1 MTSIFDYDFN
11 GEQKRCM
18 IVGQIVYA
26 HYKVNILY
34 EDIEGSDEKFII
46 STNIRDFFDDKDK
59 IEKIK
64 KILRQMLSEMLE
76 KEYMDVKWK
85 IPKWLQKMILD
96 KFDRI

>member
-1 MTSIFDYDFN
+1 MFDYDFN
-11 GEQKRCM
+11 GEQKRTM
-18 IVGQIVYA
+18 IVGQISYA
-26 HYKVNILY
+26 YYKINILY

-46 STNIRDFFDDKDK
+46 SSNLRDFFDDNER

-64 KILRQMLSEMLE
+64 TILRQLLSDELG
-76 KEYMDVKWK
+76 KKYMSVEWN

>member
-1 MTSIFDYDFN
+1 MTSMFDYDFN
-11 GEQKRCM
+11 GEQKRSM
-18 IVGQIVYA
+18 IVGQIVHA
-26 HYKVNILY
+26 HYKINILY

-46 STNIRDFFDDKDK
+46 SSNIRDFFDDKDK

-64 KILRQMLSEMLE
+64 KILRQMLCEMLD

-85 IPKWLQKMILD
+85 IPKWLQNIILD